1 MTLGF
6 IGYQSPLPGC
16 AISAFDIH
24 CGSNKNCRACI
35 QMRRRVLVRADGA
48 GGGAADRNLLHDA
61 RACRGAMLSS
71 KWGCLRT
78 TKDDKAA
85 AASGRKVIDMQD
97 VCERGREECR
107 CM

>member
-48 GGGAADRNLLHDA
+48 GGAAADRNLLHDA
-61 RACRGAMLSS
+61 RACRVL
-71 KWGCLRT
+71 
-78 TKDDKAA
+78 AA
-85 AASGRKVIDMQD
+85 APCSPQSGD
-97 VCERGREECR
+97 VYGQQRMIKLRQLQGGK
-107 CM
+107 